1 MPTTKK
7 NIKVLD
13 KTPVRDP
20 KGGGHK
26 GKGKSLQASTGEPP
40 ERNQSTVSPPGFPP
54 HQIP

>member
-26 GKGKSLQASTGEPP
+26 GKGKSLQASTGEPS